1 MDPCDLSPPTTHWQ
15 TLVGEGQ
22 ENMPPIAADS
32 IAVDVARSDVR
43 KRRAAPMELERQE
56 CKRFRRTL
64 GVLRALDASTPGS
77 STLPS
82 TPADLKSLSTEIRAE
97 MQASVAELKREMAE
111 QKKIFKK
118 EFTDLKKEVKKETA
132 DLKKDMKKETADLKK
147 DMKKETTELKTDMEE
162 VKICIDAL
170 HNHVQVA
177 AQDIQA
183 IKTAMGRMAD
193 SLAPMS
199 S

>member
-43 KRRAAPMELERQE
+43 KGRAAPMELERQE

-64 GVLRALDASTPGS
+64 GVLRASDASTPGS

-97 MQASVAELKREMAE
+97 MQASVAELKRDMNEL
-111 QKKIFKK
+111 KKLFKK
-118 EFTDLKKEVKKETA
+118 EFTDLKKDVKKEMA
-132 DLKKDMKKETADLKK
+132 DMKKE
-147 DMKKETTELKTDMEE
+147 MKTETTELKEDIEE
-162 VKICIDAL
+162 VSTCIDAL
-170 HNHVQVA
+170 HTHVKVA

-193 SLAPMS
+193 SLAPMRS
-199 S
+199 